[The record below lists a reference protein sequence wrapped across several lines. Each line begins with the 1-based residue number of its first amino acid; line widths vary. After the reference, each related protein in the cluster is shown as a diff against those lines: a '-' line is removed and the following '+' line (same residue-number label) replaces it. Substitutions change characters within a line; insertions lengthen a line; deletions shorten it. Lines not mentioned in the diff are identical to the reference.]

1 MTMTEIA
8 RLVALDGKCGYNEAA
23 KSEFK
28 KLSTKLLRTLAKS
41 VGGKVSYN
49 AAGIACS
56 GDASL
61 HSETLHVFFNADGCG
76 GNGICGR
83 TCKGASDYQGG
94 PNRWFPFSRLA
105 ETGMDG
111 MVAWAKGVQA
121 ESTETVS
128 TL

>member
-1 MTMTEIA
+1 MTRTEIA
-8 RLVALDGKCGYNEAA
+8 NLIALDGRCGYNDAA

-28 KLSTKLLRTLAKS
+28 KLSTKLLRALAAS
-41 VGGKVSYN
+41 VSGKVSYN
-49 AAGIACS
+49 PAGIACS

-61 HSETLHVFFNADGCG
+61 HSETLHVFFNADSGM
-76 GNGICGR
+76 GICGR